1 MENIYTNR
9 IPAIAVRG
17 VIPLPGNEFRIEV
30 GREVSLRALDDSEKN
45 HDNQIVLLIQKDP
58 QCINVTKDDL
68 YEYGVLAQISLKL
81 KLPNNNYKVK
91 FKIKERIR
99 VLNYIQTEPFFSIDY
114 ETASS
119 VSSSPEEEAALVR
132 TVINEITKNPQALN
146 GADEILRSMQSG
158 LTCADISDLVAFNL
172 RTDQNKYRY
181 LSELDVK
188 KRLHYILD
196 DITREKT
203 ITDLENKINQ
213 EVKKSIDE
221 SQKEYY
227 LREKMKAIQTELG
240 DKARQEEEI
249 EELRKKI
256 LEAKMPKKIEDKAL
270 NELRRYQNASYQ
282 MAEAGII
289 KNYLDFLIKL
299 PWYKES
305 QDNNDLT
312 KVKEALDKNHYG
324 LEKVKDRI
332 LEYLSVK
339 IMTGKNPQ
347 TILCLFGPPGV
358 GKTSLAKSIADAL
371 GRKFV
376 KQSLGGISDESEVR
390 GHRRT
395 YIGALPGRI
404 LKGMKDAGTVNPV
417 FLLDEIDKMSS
428 SYRGDPASAMLEV
441 LDPEQNA
448 NFSDNYL
455 EEDYDLSKVL
465 FITTA
470 NSLDTIPGPLRDRM
484 EIVELSSYT
493 EYEKFNIAY
502 EHLIPKELVR
512 HGVKENQF
520 KIEPDAMYSV
530 IQHYT
535 REAGVRELDRLIAT
549 LIRKSIKELLVDKKD
564 CVTITCDN
572 LQNYLGKIK
581 FFNNEN
587 RNINQVGVVTGLAYT
602 QFGGDTLDI
611 EVTHYKGKGGLVLT
625 GKLGDVMKE
634 SAMAALSYVRSHADD
649 FGINSEV
656 FQTDDIHVHVPEGA
670 VPKDG
675 PSAGVTLTTAI
686 VSALTNK
693 PVDAHLGM
701 TGEITLR
708 GAVLPI
714 GGLREKSIAAVRSG
728 LSTIMIPYENERD
741 IDDIPE
747 EVKKVL
753 EIIPVKNVMEVIN
766 RAIIKWQFKVGLNEE
781 YP

>member
-404 LKGMKDAGTVNPV
+404 LKGMKDASTVNPV

-766 RAIIKWQFKVGLNEE
+766 RAIIK
-781 YP
+781 

>member
-1 MENIYTNR
+1 MENLYINK

-17 VIPLPGNEFRIEV
+17 VIPLPNNEFRIEV
-30 GREVSLRALDDSEKN
+30 GREASLRALDDAEHN
-45 HDNQIVLLIQKDP
+45 YNNDIVLLIQKDP
-58 QCINVTKDDL
+58 QSLKVGKDDL
-68 YEYGVLAQISLKL
+68 YEYGVLAHIDLKL

-91 FKIKERIR
+91 FQIKNRIKVADYISCDPYFLVSYDEVKAKIE
-99 VLNYIQTEPFFSIDY
+99 S
-114 ETASS
+114 
-119 VSSSPEEEAALVR
+119 EEESAALIRSIV
-132 TVINEITKNPQALN
+132 TEITKNAQTLN
-146 GADEILRSMQSG
+146 NPDEVLRLIQSG
-158 LTCADISDLVAFNL
+158 IRAEACADIIAYNL
-172 RTDQNKYRY
+172 KTSQSKYRY
-181 LSELDVK
+181 LSSESLNE
-188 KRLHYILD
+188 RLHFILE
-196 DITREKT
+196 DISREKK
-203 ITDLENKINQ
+203 IDEIENKINQ

-240 DKARQEEEI
+240 DKARQDEEI

-256 LEAKMPKKIEDKAL
+256 LDAKMPKKIEDKAIG
-270 NELRRYQNASYQ
+270 ELRRYQNASYQ

-305 QDNNDLT
+305 EDINDIT

-324 LEKVKDRI
+324 LDKVKDRI

-493 EYEKFNIAY
+493 EFEKVNIAY
-502 EHLIPKELVR
+502 EHLIPKELAR
-512 HGVKENQF
+512 HGLKPEQF
-520 KIEPDAMYSV
+520 SIDNDAMTS
-530 IQHYT
+530 IIEHYT

-549 LIRKSIKELLVDKKD
+549 LIRKSIKEILVEKKAS
-564 CVTITCDN
+564 VTITVDN
-572 LQNYLGKIK
+572 LESYLGKLK

-587 RNINQVGVVTGLAYT
+587 RGENQVGIVTGLAYT

-634 SAMAALSYVRSHADD
+634 SAMAALSFVRSHATEL
-649 FGINSEV
+649 GINPDI
-656 FQTDDIHVHVPEGA
+656 FTTDDIHIHVPEGA

-675 PSAGVTLTTAI
+675 PSAGVTLTTGI

-693 PVDAHLGM
+693 PVDATLGM
-701 TGEITLR
+701 TGEVTLR
-708 GAVLPI
+708 GTVLPI
-714 GGLREKSIAAVRSG
+714 GGLREKSIAAHRSG
-728 LSTIMIPYENERD
+728 LKTIIIPYENQRD

-747 EVKKVL
+747 EVKKDL
-753 EIIPVKNVMEVIN
+753 TIIPVKNVMEVIN
-766 RAIIKWQFKVGLNEE
+766 RAIIK
-781 YP
+781 

>member
-91 FKIKERIR
+91 FKIKDRIR

-114 ETASS
+114 EAVPS

-441 LDPEQNA
+441 LDHEQNA

-766 RAIIKWQFKVGLNEE
+766 RAIIK
-781 YP
+781 